1 MSLRN
6 YEKGFIKDKSINS
19 LIVSEDVLNVETKL
33 KKGYKLNKRN
43 IQHND
48 GAQYMSYV
56 KVRRLFNFCSRLKS
70 FLNFGFC
77 SGFGSFL

>member
-6 YEKGFIKDKSINS
+6 YDKGFKKSKSTNS
-19 LIVSEDVLNVETKL
+19 LIASENVLNAGTKL

-43 IQHND
+43 IHHND

-56 KVRRLFNFCSRLKS
+56 KVRHLFNFCSSLKS
-70 FLNFGFC
+70 LLNI
-77 SGFGSFL
+77 